1 MHFTS
6 AISVIAAYTLFA
18 TANGAVI
25 HDNLSGV
32 QCDVGCIGLHEIS
45 PVSNLTVALARLEA
59 AHAEVTE
66 AVHARNVNAP
76 AAEPAAIAYVLCLS
90 I

>member
-6 AISVIAAYTLFA
+6 AISVIAAYALFA

-32 QCDVGCIGLHEIS
+32 QCDVSGVLDFMKTHLYPTS
-45 PVSNLTVALARLEA
+45 QLPWLALRPLTLRSLKLFM
-59 AHAEVTE
+59 
-66 AVHARNVNAP
+66 P
-76 AAEPAAIAYVLCLS
+76 GM
-90 I
+90 